1 MKHVVLKNLLVVAT
15 LSLLLSGCFRNTP
28 ETKSTKAPGLYVVN
42 VLSKE
47 LYDDAHIKGSIHVD
61 LDALET
67 EAQAWDK
74 KTPVVLYC
82 SNYMCT
88 ASSHAARELKKMGFE
103 KVYAFE
109 GGTAQWFQL
118 SKNDPSYIIE
128 GPATESY
135 LSHEVA
141 APEHEEHDVDIIS
154 AQDLKNKMHSAGLL

>member
-1 MKHVVLKNLLVVAT
+1 MKYFVLKNLVVAAT
-15 LSLLLSGCFRNTP
+15 LSLLLPACFRTIE
-28 ETKSTKAPGLYVVN
+28 ETKNTKAPELYVVN

-61 LDALET
+61 LDSLET
-67 EAQAWDK
+67 AAQTWDK
-74 KTPVVLYC
+74 KTPVILYC

-109 GGTAQWFQL
+109 GGTAEWFQL

-128 GPATESY
+128 GPAAESY

-154 AQDLKNKMHSAGLL
+154 AQDLKNKMRSAGLL